1 MLNFE
6 KSENLSTNIFQ
17 LNRNLNPL
25 VNFEFSKHPR
35 SQEVTQQT
43 LKKTKDRSFK
53 AMTGKIRGGPVNDQ
67 QFQNRLRTS
76 LLDQ

>member
-6 KSENLSTNIFQ
+6 KSETLSTNIFQ

-43 LKKTKDRSFK
+43 LKKTKD
-53 AMTGKIRGGPVNDQ
+53 TGPLKP
-67 QFQNRLRTS
+67 
-76 LLDQ
+76 

>member
-1 MLNFE
+1 MYFNTKLSNPMLNFE
-6 KSENLSTNIFQ
+6 KSETLSTNIFQ

-43 LKKTKDRSFK
+43 LKKTKD
-53 AMTGKIRGGPVNDQ
+53 TGPLKP
-67 QFQNRLRTS
+67 
-76 LLDQ
+76 

>member
-6 KSENLSTNIFQ
+6 KSETLSTNIFQ
-17 LNRNLNPL
+17 LNKNLNPL

-43 LKKTKDRSFK
+43 LKKTKD
-53 AMTGKIRGGPVNDQ
+53 TGPLKP
-67 QFQNRLRTS
+67 
-76 LLDQ
+76 